1 MPLQLVSWRFKNR
14 NKYQNQKI
22 EMQLN
27 HNFFYISIPKDSKE
41 ATMGPSTRSIQT
53 WFDGTGIAQNAN
65 LAKSATSVNG
75 LTSKIINNSNSEL
88 LSHLELF
95 SQHGRE
101 IPIERKL
108 ARIPAEKVAVRNRF
122 LHLDEVSKRKEKSRC
137 NLASTLLSK
146 RGPFMSQQPS
156 RELLSFVSLRR
167 DLAKLRDSSN
177 QNRR

>member
-1 MPLQLVSWRFKNR
+1 M
-14 NKYQNQKI
+14 
-22 EMQLN
+22 
-27 HNFFYISIPKDSKE
+27 
-41 ATMGPSTRSIQT
+41 
-53 WFDGTGIAQNAN
+53 
-65 LAKSATSVNG
+65 
-75 LTSKIINNSNSEL
+75 
-88 LSHLELF
+88 
-95 SQHGRE
+95 
-101 IPIERKL
+101 ERKL

-122 LHLDEVSKRKEKSRC
+122 LHLDEVSKRKGKSRC